1 MKGIML
7 IFMMI
12 LASFSLFAQEYHI
25 TTDESNNFHLDL
37 HGNNNKIDVVMPR
50 NSHGNYDTHE
60 TKIYFNIGISFI
72 VTGSLI
78 AAGGATGFFIGS
90 KKESDKYENMTTSSA
105 IQNAVNNGEDKA
117 AYINKAE
124 KHRDKS
130 NIYKYCAIASLA
142 VGGATAITG
151 TILTVLDHYKKNN
164 NAKNTAKNLSVMPVN
179 NGFYASLSLNF

>member
-1 MKGIML
+1 MKRFYLVFML
-7 IFMMI
+7 LI
-12 LASFSLFAQEYHI
+12 SFRLFAQEYHI
-25 TTDESNNFHLDL
+25 TTDKSNNLHIDL
-37 HGNNNKIDVVMPR
+37 HGNDNKVDVVMPR
-50 NSHGNYDTHE
+50 DSHDNYDSHY
-60 TKIYFNIGISFI
+60 TKTYFNIGISFI
-72 VTGSLI
+72 VIGPLI

-105 IQNAVNNGEDKA
+105 IQNAVNSGEDKT

-130 NIYKYCAIASLA
+130 NIYKYCAIASLV

-164 NAKNTAKNLSVMPVN
+164 NAKDSVKNLSVMPVN
-179 NGFYASLSLNF
+179 KGFYASLSLNF